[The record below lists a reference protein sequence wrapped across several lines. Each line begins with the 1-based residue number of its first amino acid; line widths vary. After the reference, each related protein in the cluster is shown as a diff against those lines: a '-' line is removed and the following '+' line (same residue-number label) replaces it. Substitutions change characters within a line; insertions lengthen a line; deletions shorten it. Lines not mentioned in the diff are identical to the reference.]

1 MPPMKR
7 IGELLVEAGVASEIQ
22 VTKALS
28 LQPQRG
34 KRLGQIMV
42 ELGMVTD
49 ADLGRAL
56 ARQQSLEF
64 VQLADRRTQDFAT
77 GFLPKEMVQRHVLV
91 PLERCKEG
99 LKVAMVDPLNLEALK
114 EVEFTSGLR
123 AVPVVAAESDILA
136 ALQRCYCV
144 DAKTPGSAPEILEE
158 HPELVIEKAPR
169 LNALQADAAFQASSE
184 SVIPLVNAILAN
196 AVYQRASDIHL
207 EPQEASLLTRYRID
221 GLLSDVLIVPKSL
234 QESLLSRI
242 KILSNLDI
250 AERRKPQDGRI
261 KLRVDQSEVDLRVS
275 TLPALYGERIVMRV
289 LEKSMAT
296 ISLDRLGLLPDDCQV
311 LRELLQRTQGM
322 ILVTGPTGSGKTTTL
337 YACLNHIKYF
347 TKNIITVED
356 PVEYRIPGINQVPVN
371 EKAGVTFA
379 SGLRSILRQDPNIIM
394 LGEIRDQETAEI
406 ALRASLT
413 GHLVL
418 STMHT
423 NDATSAVTRLLDIG
437 IESHLIASTLAGV
450 LAQRLVRRVCSSCQ
464 EPYEP
469 DDVLLGTLGLSRGQV
484 AGRKFM
490 RGRGCEACH
499 HTGHFGRLGVF
510 EVLRVGNR
518 LKELVAKQASER
530 DIFLAAKETGMLT
543 LEEDGL
549 AKLLSGLTSV
559 EEVMRVV
566 PPRYG
571 SKDIRIPE
579 PSPPAEEE
587 EGPAILEEPGK
598 GPLHEEILEVRSA
611 RIAAIEVRD
620 LSAPNE
626 RPAPKPILAK
636 DRVLVVEDDSEI
648 REMLAAFLRA
658 EHYDVATAADGEEA
672 LERVF
677 EQAPDLV
684 ITDVMMPRLDG
695 FELCRRLRS
704 HRATRGI
711 PVIVL
716 TSRSEVE
723 SEVEGLELG
732 ADDYIPKPIEPRRL
746 LARIRRLLIHASP

>member
-1 MPPMKR
+1 MKR
-7 IGELLVEAGVASEIQ
+7 IGELLVEAGAATEVQVA
-22 VTKALS
+22 KALS

-34 KRLGQIMV
+34 KRLGQVMV

-49 ADLGRAL
+49 SDVARAL
-56 ARQQSLEF
+56 ARQQGLEF
-64 VQLADRRTQDFAT
+64 VQLSGRGPQDFVT
-77 GFLPKEMVQRHVLV
+77 GLLTKEMVQRHGLV
-91 PLERCKEG
+91 PLERCKQG
-99 LKVAMVDPLNLEALK
+99 LKVAMADPLDLEALK

-123 AVPVVAAESDILA
+123 AVPVVAGVADILD

-144 DAKTPGSAPEILEE
+144 EAKAPGTPPEGIEE
-158 HPELVIEKAPR
+158 NPELVIEKAPR
-169 LNALQADAAFQASSE
+169 LNTLEADASSE
-184 SVIPLVNAILAN
+184 SVVPLVNAILAN

-221 GLLSDVLIVPKSL
+221 GLLSDVLIVPKAL
-234 QESLLSRI
+234 QDSLLSRI

-261 KLRVDQSEVDLRVS
+261 RLRVDQSEVDLRVS
-275 TLPALYGERIVMRV
+275 TLPALYGERIVIRV

-296 ISLDRLGLLPDDCQV
+296 ISLDRLGLLPEDCQV

-394 LGEIRDQETAEI
+394 LGEIRDHETAEI

-423 NDATSAVTRLLDIG
+423 NDAPSAVTRLLDIG

-450 LAQRLVRRVCSSCQ
+450 LAQRLVRRVCPSCQ
-464 EPYEP
+464 EAYEP
-469 DDVLLGTLGLSRGQV
+469 DEALLGTLGLSRGL
-484 AGRKFM
+484 AEGRKFK
-490 RGRGCEACH
+490 RGKGCEACH
-499 HTGHFGRLGVF
+499 HTGHSGRLGVF
-510 EVLRVGNR
+510 EVLRVGER
-518 LKELVAKQASER
+518 LKELVAKRASEQ
-530 DIFLAAKETGMLT
+530 DLLLAAKETGMRT

-549 AKLLSGLTSV
+549 VKLLSGLTSV
-559 EEVMRVV
+559 EEVLRVV

-579 PSPPAEEE
+579 PAPPAEEE
-587 EGPAILEEPGK
+587 EGPAVLEEPGK
-598 GPLHEEILEVRSA
+598 RQAPVNLPEMGSVRA
-611 RIAAIEVRD
+611 PAIEIQD
-620 LSAPNE
+620 LPNARE
-626 RPAPKPILAK
+626 KPALAK
-636 DRVLVVEDDSEI
+636 DRVLVVEDDSGI
-648 REMLAAFLRA
+648 REMLAAFLVA
-658 EHYDVATAADGEEA
+658 EHYDVATAGDGEEA
-672 LERVF
+672 LERVY
-677 EQAPDLV
+677 ERTPDLV

-695 FELCRRLRS
+695 FGLCRRLRS
-704 HRATRGI
+704 HRATCGI
-711 PVIVL
+711 PIIVL
-716 TSRSEVE
+716 TSRTEVE

-746 LARIRRLLIHASP
+746 LARMRRLLIEASR